1 MASVMGQRVRR
12 REDPRFLTGKGS
24 YVDDLRTEGALHVQF
39 VRSYEAHARILG
51 IDAAGALAVP
61 GTQVFT
67 AADVDLPLFAPPPLI
82 PIDPQMFRP
91 PIAAQKVRFVG
102 DIVAVV
108 LSETREGAHDAA
120 ELVSVEYEPLPV
132 VTDIRG
138 AERDDVLLFEA
149 LGTNTCLHVA
159 VQDPDPHIF
168 DGCDV
173 VISAA
178 VESQRLSA
186 LPLEPRATIAQF
198 GDDGRL
204 TIWLSTQTPHTDK
217 TVLGLCLG
225 LEPDQVRVIGPD
237 VGGGFGGKGLDV
249 EDVILGWLARATA
262 RPVRWTESRSENLV
276 AMHHGRAQRIDFELG
291 GSRDGVV
298 AALRLKILQD
308 AGAYPG
314 IGSFLPNL
322 TAMMASGVYR
332 IPKIE
337 ADVRSVVTNTTPTGA
352 VRGAGR
358 PEATQMIERAMDL
371 YAAAVS
377 LDPTEVRRRNFISAE
392 SFPVTTASGAH
403 YDIGDYEGAL
413 DLVLEK
419 AGYEQLRREQARRRE
434 SGSPLQLGIGVSAY
448 VEITNGINETEYG
461 AVAIT
466 ADGEAIVRTGSF
478 SQGQGHET
486 TFAQIV
492 ADRIGLP
499 IEKITVLKGDT
510 DTVPRGTGTYGSKS
524 TQIGGAAAGKASE
537 ILVDKA
543 KELAADEL
551 EASPEDMVLD
561 SGQGRFHVAG
571 APEPGLAWAELAT
584 RLDRDGRIDELSV
597 EADFEPVQ
605 PTFPFGAHVAV
616 VEVDTETGSV
626 HLRRLIAVDDAGTL
640 INPLVAE
647 GQVHGGVAAGI
658 AQALFEELRYD
669 EQGNPQ
675 NANLVTYAMPA
686 ATELPMFEVVEMQ
699 TPTPVNPLGAK
710 GIGESGTIGATP
722 AVQSAVIDAV
732 SHLGV
737 RHIDMPANGQ
747 RVWEALRA
755 AGRDLAHGGP
765 PAISYPSTRPGG
777 PPSAAISDEK
787 YRPDALGMSS
797 AS

>member
-1 MASVMGQRVRR
+1 M
-12 REDPRFLTGKGS
+12 TGKGS
-24 YVDDLRTEGALHVQF
+24 HVDDQRTEGALHVQF
-39 VRSYEAHARILG
+39 IRSYEAHARILG
-51 IDAAGALAVP
+51 IDATDALALP

-67 AADVDLPLFAPPPLI
+67 AADVDLTLFAPPPFI
-82 PIDPQMFRP
+82 PVDPQMFRP
-91 PIAAQKVRFVG
+91 FIAAEKVRFVG

-108 LSETREGAHDAA
+108 ASESREEAHDAA
-120 ELVSVEYEPLPV
+120 ELVAVDYEPLPV
-132 VTDIRG
+132 VVDIRE
-138 AERDDVLLFEA
+138 AARDEVLVFESF
-149 LGTNTCLHVA
+149 GTNTCIHVPA
-159 VQDPDPHIF
+159 QDPDPHIF

-173 VISAA
+173 VISAT

-186 LPLEPRATIAQF
+186 LPVEPRATVAQF
-198 GDDGRL
+198 DNLGRL

-249 EDVILGWLARATA
+249 EDVILAWLARATA

-276 AMHHGRAQRIDFELG
+276 AMHHGRAQQIDFELG
-291 GSRDGVV
+291 GSRDGAVT
-298 AALRLKILQD
+298 ALRVNILQD

-322 TAMMASGVYR
+322 TAMMSSGVYR

-337 ADVRSVVTNTTPTGA
+337 ADVRSVVTNTTPTGP

-358 PEATQMIERAMDL
+358 PEATQMIERAMDM
-371 YAAAVS
+371 YAAAIS
-377 LDPTEVRRRNFISAE
+377 LDPTEVRRRNFISAD

-403 YDIGDYEGAL
+403 YDCGDYERAL
-413 DLVLEK
+413 DLALEK
-419 AGYEQLRREQARRRE
+419 AGYEELRREQARRRE
-434 SGSPLQLGIGVSAY
+434 NGSTLQLGIGVSAY

-492 ADRIGLP
+492 AARIGLP
-499 IEKITVLKGDT
+499 IEKITVLEGDT
-510 DTVPRGTGTYGSKS
+510 DAIPRGTGTYGSKS
-524 TQIGGAAAGKASE
+524 TQIGGAAASKASE
-537 ILVDKA
+537 ILVEKA
-543 KELAADEL
+543 KELAANEL

-561 SGQGRFHVAG
+561 LEQGRFHVTG

-584 RLDRDGRIDELSV
+584 RLDREGRIDELGV
-597 EADFEPVQ
+597 ETDFEPIQ

-616 VEVDTETGSV
+616 VDVDTETGAV
-626 HLRRLIAVDDAGTL
+626 QLRRMIAVDDAGTL

-675 NANLVTYAMPA
+675 NANLVTYCMPA

-699 TPTPVNPLGAK
+699 TPTPVNPLGVK

-755 AGRDLAHGGP
+755 AG
-765 PAISYPSTRPGG
+765 
-777 PPSAAISDEK
+777 AA
-787 YRPDALGMSS
+787 
-797 AS
+797 

>member
-1 MASVMGQRVRR
+1 MAGVMGQRVRR

-24 YVDDLRTEGALHVQF
+24 YVDDQRTEGALHVQF
-39 VRSYEAHARILG
+39 VRSYEAHARVLG
-51 IDAAGALAVP
+51 IDATDALAVP

-67 AADVDLPLFAPPPLI
+67 AADVDLPLFAPPPFI

-91 PIAAQKVRFVG
+91 PIAAEKVRFVG

-120 ELVSVEYEPLPV
+120 ELVAVEYEPLPA
-132 VTDIRG
+132 VTDIRE
-138 AERDDVLLFEA
+138 AERDGVHLFEGF
-149 LGTNTCLHVA
+149 GTNTCLHVP

-173 VISAA
+173 IISAT
-178 VESQRLSA
+178 VESQRQSA

-204 TIWLSTQTPHTDK
+204 TIWLSTQTPHNDK
-217 TVLGLCLG
+217 AVLGLCLG

-249 EDVILGWLARATA
+249 EDVIVGWLARATA

-291 GSRDGVV
+291 GNRDGVV

-314 IGSFLPNL
+314 LGAFLANL

-337 ADVRSVVTNTTPTGA
+337 ADVRSVVTNTTPTGP

-358 PEATQMIERAMDL
+358 PEATQMIERAMDI

-403 YDIGDYEGAL
+403 YDCGDYERAL

-419 AGYEQLRREQARRRE
+419 AGYDELRREQARRRE
-434 SGSPLQLGIGVSAY
+434 NGSSLQLGIGVSTY

-492 ADRIGLP
+492 AERIGLP

-510 DTVPRGTGTYGSKS
+510 DTVPRGAGTFGSKS

-561 SGQGRFHVAG
+561 FEQGRFHVTG

-584 RLDRDGRIDELSV
+584 RLDRDGRVDELSV
-597 EADFEPVQ
+597 ETDFEPVQ

-626 HLRRLIAVDDAGTL
+626 HLRRMIAVDDAGTL

-669 EQGNPQ
+669 EHGNPQ
-675 NANLVTYAMPA
+675 NANLLTYAMPA

-699 TPTPVNPLGAK
+699 TPTPMNPLGAK

-747 RVWEALRA
+747 RVWEALREAGA
-755 AGRDLAHGGP
+755 A
-765 PAISYPSTRPGG
+765 
-777 PPSAAISDEK
+777 
-787 YRPDALGMSS
+787 
-797 AS
+797 

>member
-1 MASVMGQRVRR
+1 MANVMGQRVRR
-12 REDPRFLTGKGS
+12 REDPRFLTGKGR
-24 YVDDLRTEGALHVQF
+24 YVDDERTEGALHVQF
-39 VRSYEAHARILG
+39 VRSYEAHARVMG
-51 IDAAGALAVP
+51 IDTTDALAVP

-67 AADVDLPLFAPPPLI
+67 AADVDLTVSAPPPFI

-91 PIAAQKVRFVG
+91 FIASEKVRFVG

-108 LSETREGAHDAA
+108 LNETREGAHDAG
-120 ELVSVEYEPLPV
+120 ELVAVEYDSLPA
-132 VTDIRG
+132 VTDVRE
-138 AERDDVLLFEA
+138 AARDEVLLFEG
-149 LGTNTCLHVA
+149 LGTNTCIRNP
-159 VQDPDPHIF
+159 VQEPDPHLF

-173 VISAA
+173 VVSGS

-186 LPLEPRATIAQF
+186 LPVEPRATIATF

-204 TIWLSTQTPHTDK
+204 TVWLSTQTPHTDK
-217 TVLGLCLG
+217 TVLGLVLG

-249 EDVILGWLARATA
+249 EDVILGWLARATG
-262 RPVRWTESRSENLV
+262 RTVRWTETRSENLV
-276 AMHHGRAQRIDFELG
+276 AMHQGRAQWADFELG

-298 AALRLKILQD
+298 AALRVNILQD

-314 IGSFLPNL
+314 IGAFLPNL
-322 TAMMASGVYR
+322 TAMMSSGVYR

-337 ADVRSVVTNTTPTGA
+337 ADVTAVVTNTTPVGP

-358 PEATQMIERAMDL
+358 PEATQMIERAMDM
-371 YAAAVS
+371 YAVELG
-377 LDPTEVRRRNFISAE
+377 LDPAEVRRRNFISAE

-403 YDIGDYEGAL
+403 YDCGDYEGAL
-413 DLVLEK
+413 DLVLKK
-419 AGYEQLRREQARRRE
+419 ADYDELRREQAQRRQN
-434 SGSPLQLGIGVSAY
+434 GSALQLGIGLSTY

-466 ADGEAIVRTGSF
+466 PEGDAIVRSGSF

-499 IEKITVLKGDT
+499 VEKITVLEGDT

-524 TQIGGAAAGKASE
+524 TQIGGAAAGQASDV
-537 ILVDKA
+537 LVDRA
-543 KELAADEL
+543 KKLAANEL
-551 EASPEDMVLD
+551 EANPEDMVLD
-561 SGQGRFHVAG
+561 LEQGRFHVAG
-571 APEPGLAWAELAT
+571 APEPGLAWAELAD
-584 RLDRDGRIDELSV
+584 RLDQDGRIEELSV
-597 EADFEPVQ
+597 ETDFEPTQ

-626 HLRRLIAVDDAGTL
+626 HLRRMVAVDDAGTL
-640 INPLVAE
+640 INPLIAE

-675 NANLVTYAMPA
+675 NANLVTYCMPA
-686 ATELPMFEVVEMQ
+686 ATELPMFEVVHME

-722 AVQSAVIDAV
+722 AVHSAVIDAV

-737 RHIDMPANGQ
+737 RYIPMPANGQ
-747 RVWEALRA
+747 RVWEAMRDA
-755 AGRDLAHGGP
+755 AG
-765 PAISYPSTRPGG
+765 
-777 PPSAAISDEK
+777 
-787 YRPDALGMSS
+787 
-797 AS
+797 